1 MGFLCPYASSSHT
14 FHSFSCLKTLNRLL
28 ARPCFC
34 PNSSARSLHAP
45 TLSCSYPNPPFSLPS
60 FPSSIAYSPLIAQL
74 YPPHDDGG
82 GFGTATGLAAP
93 PPPLLLNF
101 LLSSAVR
108 FFFGAPLPRALRST
122 IWSSRSASRS
132 SLCRGRE
139 VVSMYTYTYH
149 PYNPEGREERRDG
162 AGE

>member
-1 MGFLCPYASSSHT
+1 MLQ
-14 FHSFSCLKTLNRLL
+14 
-28 ARPCFC
+28 
-34 PNSSARSLHAP
+34 P
-45 TLSCSYPNPPFSLPS
+45 TLSYPNPSFSLPS
-60 FPSSIAYSPLIAQL
+60 CPSSIAYSPLIAQL
-74 YPPHDDGG
+74 YHDDGG

-132 SLCRGRE
+132 SLCEGRE
-139 VVSMYTYTYH
+139 VVSMYTYTYGSDDIAV
-149 PYNPEGREERRDG
+149 E
-162 AGE
+162 